1 MAMMQISASFH
12 PRDGHPWELFQ
23 KSYLYFMPWACGRP
37 LAGVHQSH
45 VDTCGQRGG
54 GKTLNFLV
62 DVVSGLPVSL
72 DVSFVSKNLLHYR
85 ASFPLLLMF
94 SSLLVQI
101 LSTFFGEVHGLL

>member
-1 MAMMQISASFH
+1 MS
-12 PRDGHPWELFQ
+12 
-23 KSYLYFMPWACGRP
+23 WACGRP

-54 GKTLNFLV
+54 GKTLTFLV

-72 DVSFVSKNLLHYR
+72 DLSFVSKNLFHYR
-85 ASFPLLLMF
+85 ASFPLGLLLMF

-101 LSTFFGEVHGLL
+101 FSTFIGEVHGGLRCAQWLA

>member
-1 MAMMQISASFH
+1 MS
-12 PRDGHPWELFQ
+12 
-23 KSYLYFMPWACGRP
+23 WACGRP

-45 VDTCGQRGG
+45 VDTCGQGG
-54 GKTLNFLV
+54 GKTLTFLV

-72 DVSFVSKNLLHYR
+72 DLSFVSKNLFHYR

-101 LSTFFGEVHGLL
+101 LSTFFGEVHGLLCAVVSVLDC